1 MNTESVGQRLK
12 RLREQLRYSKAQLA
26 RSVGVSHVAVLHWE
40 NDANSI
46 KGKYLTRLAEIFGVS
61 ETYILYGKESAAM
74 RGDGSH
80 NLLQRLEDYP
90 DLTDERLEQ
99 LLLEIYRPLDA
110 AGKRALLRSLAVI
123 IDYLHR
129 PSP

>member
-46 KGKYLTRLAEIFGVS
+46 KGKYLTRLAEIFGVY
-61 ETYILYGKESAAM
+61 EAYILYGNEAAKA
-74 RGDGSH
+74 RDGSH
-80 NLLQRLEDYP
+80 GLLHRLEEYP
-90 DLTDERLEQ
+90 DLTEERLEQ
-99 LLLEIYRPLDA
+99 LLLEIYRPLDT